1 MIAYDVNENTFSTNP
16 VANITMIIKSKPSG
30 DNPSLF
36 IWSKAPTTAIEE
48 TTEQTGIQKETK
60 IHKQQQQNAHGV
72 TYERTRT
79 KKSNTKKNTTKEK
92 QHENTTLET
101 ITAKQSRR
109 KQETRQHNKKVNKQ
123 MISSNLPQ
131 NTHHRRIR
139 LMLTAFFS
147 RSSKIMEESNK
158 SVAEDS
164 HKIMDL
170 EQHDDNTKIKTDF
183 KFELRKNGTTEKKGT
198 TTKEINEESTKR

>member
-79 KKSNTKKNTTKEK
+79 KKTTKEK
-92 QHENTTLET
+92 QHENTTSET

-109 KQETRQHNKKVNKQ
+109 KQET
-123 MISSNLPQ
+123 S
-131 NTHHRRIR
+131 
-139 LMLTAFFS
+139 
-147 RSSKIMEESNK
+147 
-158 SVAEDS
+158 
-164 HKIMDL
+164 
-170 EQHDDNTKIKTDF
+170 
-183 KFELRKNGTTEKKGT
+183 
-198 TTKEINEESTKR
+198 